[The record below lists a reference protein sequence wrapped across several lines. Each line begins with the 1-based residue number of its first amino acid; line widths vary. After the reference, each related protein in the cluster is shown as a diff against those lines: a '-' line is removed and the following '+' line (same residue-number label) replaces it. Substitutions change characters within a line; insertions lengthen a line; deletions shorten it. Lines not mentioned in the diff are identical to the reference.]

1 MWLAIL
7 LTNVGIVNFFIPST
21 LHSRKIM
28 GIEVNL
34 AGAINTTA
42 KGLVRSTKAR
52 YKSFSKGQVAALRPA
67 VDSPVVARNVPN
79 SAYHSRVSQRE
90 TSKHLN
96 FLVKFLGS

>member
-7 LTNVGIVNFFIPST
+7 LKNVGIVNFFIPST

-67 VDSPVVARNVPN
+67 VDSYRRPRSLIFRSEA
-79 SAYHSRVSQRE
+79 E
-90 TSKHLN
+90 TTA
-96 FLVKFLGS
+96 V